1 LVWGGL
7 KKIFLARPVSLLMVK
22 VQNITVLPEK
32 ISNFVCNYKLKKSV
46 YDKER
51 DERSF
56 ASLHPVG
63 LQRKKWCNG
72 ERRKQCSGE
81 KSEC

>member
-1 LVWGGL
+1 
-7 KKIFLARPVSLLMVK
+7 MVK

-51 DERSF
+51 DERFF
-56 ASLHPVG
+56 ASCWFATEKVV
-63 LQRKKWCNG
+63 QWRKK
-72 ERRKQCSGE
+72 ETMLRRK
-81 KSEC
+81 K